1 MDGRGWNTGSQPPTG
16 KSYPTGSQPPVQE
29 SWQADSPF
37 EEPEQA
43 PELRDSR
50 SDNLYSRDEPFWN
63 RVVDVN
69 EPVSRQARDANYWN
83 HPDVLQEDK
92 LLRFDKETPREKFR
106 RWLGADT
113 LKWFLAGAAVLVLI
127 LMLVY
132 WSGQVRVINVV
143 GNVTVPKEE
152 VIARSGIKE
161 GQNGWSI
168 DEEAVMR
175 RVESHRYLRCTLVD
189 VQLDTVTIHVRER
202 VPKAY
207 LNHNGMTIT
216 LDNRGFVLEESL
228 ESAAEDTSLVKI
240 SGLDIRRCALGQKI
254 SLNMTE
260 QLEAY
265 TKILVELE
273 AMQGLGMIRELD
285 MTSMDSI
292 YLVTRDDYQ
301 VRLGDEEKIHEKLRS
316 FMITRDALEDMADT
330 RGKAGTIDVADP
342 AQPTFMSDEAAK
354 LLEEEAKRYQ

>member
-1 MDGRGWNTGSQPPTG
+1 MDGRGWNTGSQPPAG
-16 KSYPTGSQPPVQE
+16 KQYPTGSQPPVGE
-29 SWQADSPF
+29 TWQNDSPF

-63 RVVDVN
+63 RVVDAHTPASQQV
-69 EPVSRQARDANYWN
+69 RDANYWN
-83 HPDVLQEDK
+83 HPDVMKEDK
-92 LLRFDKETPREKFR
+92 LLRFDNETPKEKFH
-106 RWLGADT
+106 RWLGSDT

-127 LMLVY
+127 LALVY
-132 WSGQVRVINVV
+132 WSGQVRVINVA
-143 GNVTVPKEE
+143 GNVTVPVDE
-152 VIARSGIKE
+152 VIERSGIRV

-207 LNHNGMTIT
+207 LNHNGMLIT
-216 LDNRGFVLEESL
+216 LDNRGYVLEETL
-228 ESAAEDTSLVKI
+228 ESAEEDTALVKVT
-240 SGLDIRRCALGQKI
+240 GLSVRRCALGQKI
-254 SLNMTE
+254 SLSMAE
-260 QLEAY
+260 QLETY

-273 AMQGLGMIRELD
+273 AMQGLATIRELD

-292 YLVTRDDYQ
+292 YLVTEDDYQ
-301 VRLGDEEKIHEKLRS
+301 VRLGDESKIHEKLRA
-316 FMITRDALEDMADT
+316 FMITKKALEEMSDT
-330 RGKAGTIDVADP
+330 RGRTGTIDVADP
-342 AQPTFMSDEAAK
+342 AEPSFMPDDVVSNP
-354 LLEEEAKRYQ
+354 